1 MISFIK
7 YLFILIL
14 LAAGALAGAYFYVE
28 GKLVSIDNSLLKAG
42 NEIYTVAPGATPQS
56 VVEDLVSE
64 REDRIYYR
72 LWFKLHP
79 EFSSLKAGTYSLE
92 KAHSLSEAL
101 KGSQCQLRS

>member
-7 YLFILIL
+7 YFFILIL

-64 REDRIYYR
+64 PEDRIYYR

-79 EFSSLKAGTYSLE
+79 EFSSRLPDHIHTDFSVCQS
-92 KAHSLSEAL
+92 HSPENW
-101 KGSQCQLRS
+101 G